1 MHNESKYA
9 NHGNAGTVT
18 TVERDI
24 AKNPDAGKQSE
35 KAPQPAIAEIADPA
49 KQRQEKIKKLRAKLQ
64 QAVSR
69 NSSASRKERNGQLF
83 AWGAMVESIYRA
95 GNAQE
100 RRQLR
105 QWAKQ
110 RLTDHRH
117 LKRAET
123 GFARIEDEAAENEE
137 ASL

>member
-1 MHNESKYA
+1 MNDEFKNA

-18 TVERDI
+18 TIDSRI
-24 AKNPDAGKQSE
+24 AAHPDAGE
-35 KAPQPAIAEIADPA
+35 KTGKAQPPAESGIVDPA
-49 KQRQEKIKKLRAKLQ
+49 KHRREKIEKLKARLQ
-64 QAVSR
+64 REIAR
-69 NSSASRKERNGQLF
+69 NSTASRKERNGQLF
-83 AWGAMVESIYRA
+83 IWGAMVEGVYRN

-100 RRQLR
+100 RQQLR

-110 RLTDHRH
+110 RLTDPRH

-137 ASL
+137 ASR